1 MSFGGGGGGG
11 SGVNAHWHNSQ
22 TGNGGPLKATQST
35 TTGTTIQF
43 NGGPETVIEAL
54 V

>member
-1 MSFGGGGGGG
+1 MGFGGGGASGGG
-11 SGVNAHWHNSQ
+11 VDAHWHNSQ
-22 TGNGGPLKATQST
+22 SDNGGPLQMKQSV

-43 NGGPETVIEAL
+43 NGGTEIIAEAL

>member
-1 MSFGGGGGGG
+1 MGFGGGGGGG
-11 SGVNAHWHNSQ
+11 SGVEAHWHNSQ
-22 TGNGGPLKATQST
+22 TDNGGPLQMKQSV

-43 NGGPETVIEAL
+43 NGGTEIIAEAL

>member
-22 TGNGGPLKATQST
+22 T
-35 TTGTTIQF
+35 TGTTIQF